1 MTDTRRPRTPLGS
14 RLGHA
19 RAAPGQIFYDRRLTG
34 NGSSASVV
42 GLSTRAQDALIFSVS
57 NDYFVWKLRIAKL
70 RKQMIAIT
78 LISLF
83 RFVSCLV
90 EFSLIQTENAVAS
103 APTRS
108 SHSKTSRDER
118 TLTIGKG
125 AHSWSSA
132 MTKRATKIAAS
143 LINDPA
149 VKAWRLVQ
157 EAGEDDSAYDE
168 AIDMFE
174 RARVTS
180 PVGLKLKQKLLQ
192 MRRALIYPTAAR

>member
-1 MTDTRRPRTPLGS
+1 
-14 RLGHA
+14 
-19 RAAPGQIFYDRRLTG
+19 
-34 NGSSASVV
+34 
-42 GLSTRAQDALIFSVS
+42 
-57 NDYFVWKLRIAKL
+57 
-70 RKQMIAIT
+70 MIAIT
-78 LISLF
+78 SISAF
-83 RFVSCLV
+83 CFVSCLV

-118 TLTIGKG
+118 TLAIGKG

-174 RARVTS
+174 QARVTS

-192 MRRALIYPTAAR
+192 MRRADLSDGGTLNWSGRIRMQALERSIDQGIDYLARHKRRA